1 MRRLLRTLLPLLALC
16 FAPATLAA
24 AMPEL
29 TMFQG
34 ETRVLA
40 EPNAGRLAVGNG
52 KVLSAAV
59 LDDREILL
67 IANDVGVSS
76 LHIWTAKGSNRRV
89 KINVVPAETP
99 RVNRE
104 IAAFLANIPNARSS
118 VIGDKVVVDCRD
130 DGPGIEPSELERIFE
145 PFFQGSRNSPAATKG
160 SGIGLAIVREFISA
174 HHGSVRALPSER
186 GAHFRIELPHA

>member
-76 LHIWTAKGSNRRV
+76 LHIWTANGRNRRV

-99 RVNRE
+99 R
-104 IAAFLANIPNARSS
+104 
-118 VIGDKVVVDCRD
+118 
-130 DGPGIEPSELERIFE
+130 
-145 PFFQGSRNSPAATKG
+145 
-160 SGIGLAIVREFISA
+160 
-174 HHGSVRALPSER
+174 
-186 GAHFRIELPHA
+186 